1 MYRVLIVDDS
11 STARSLIKKSLDV
24 CGLAITRCL
33 EASNGREA
41 LDILKNEAVDLV
53 LTDVNMPEMDGVN
66 LLRRIKSSPKLFDVP
81 VVVITSLKNRT
92 AEQILKREQAVA
104 VLGKPLSI
112 PEVHRL
118 LKNQLHLI

>member
-24 CGLAITRCL
+24 CGLATTRYL

>member
-11 STARSLIKKSLDV
+11 STARSLIKKSLNI
-24 CGLAITRCL
+24 CGLAASRYL
-33 EASNGREA
+33 EATNGKEA
-41 LDILKNEAVDLV
+41 LDILKNEKVDLV

-66 LLRRIKSSPKLFDVP
+66 LLRRIKSSPRLFDVP
-81 VVVITSLKNRT
+81 VVVITSLKNHT
-92 AEQILKREQAVA
+92 AEQILKKERASA

-112 PEVHRL
+112 PEMHRM

>member
-11 STARSLIKKSLDV
+11 STARALIKKSLDV
-24 CGLAITRCL
+24 CGLVAAQYL
-33 EASNGREA
+33 EARNGKEA
-41 LDILKNEAVDLV
+41 LDILKKETVDLV
-53 LTDVNMPEMDGVN
+53 LTDVNMPEMDGFN

-92 AEQILKREQAVA
+92 AEQILKKEQASA

-112 PEVHRL
+112 PEVHRM

>member
-11 STARSLIKKSLDV
+11 STARSLIKKSLDI
-24 CGLAITRCL
+24 CGLTASRFL
-33 EASNGREA
+33 EANNGKEA

-53 LTDVNMPEMDGVN
+53 LTDVNMPEMDGFN

-92 AEQILKREQAVA
+92 AEQILKKEQAAA

-112 PEVHRL
+112 PEMHRM